1 MTMNDQAMFRI
12 RALLLQRRR
21 EIFERLRR
29 LESGWQDLA
38 ARDIELEEEA
48 QKTDLTSLYDRLD
61 QYEKEEIEAID
72 LALCRLAVGS
82 YGICEGCQ
90 KLISEKR
97 LDALPATRLCRKCAG
112 RFEQQRKKL
121 PRAREAIACGD
132 VPADYADL
140 SEAELEAAIYEHFKD
155 DGRLDLDELEIS
167 CRKGVIYL
175 SGTVPSENEHRIAV
189 RILTD
194 VMGFSTIVDHLEI
207 TSLPWERDD
216 RPGARTAPPLEADK
230 KKIYAI
236 DDLAEGVFESQEEEK
251 PYMGPDRPPPEKG

>member
-1 MTMNDQAMFRI
+1 MNDTEMFRI
-12 RALLLQRRR
+12 RALLLQQRR

-29 LESGWQDLA
+29 MESGWQNLTEK
-38 ARDIELEEEA
+38 DIELEEEA

-61 QYEKEEIEAID
+61 QYEMEEIEAID

-90 KLISEKR
+90 KLISTQR
-97 LDALPATRLCRKCAG
+97 LEALPATRLCRKCAG

-121 PRAREAIACGD
+121 PLAREALACGE

-140 SEAELEAAIYEHFKD
+140 SEDELETAVFEHLRD
-155 DGRLDLDELEIS
+155 DDRLDLDELEIS
-167 CRKGVIYL
+167 CRKGVVYL
-175 SGTVPSENEHRIAV
+175 SGTVPSKDEHQIAV

-207 TSLPWERDD
+207 NPLPWEREDV
-216 RPGARTAPPLEADK
+216 PGARAAPPLEADK
-230 KKIYAI
+230 KMIYAI
-236 DDLAEGVFESQEEEK
+236 DDLAESVFESEEEEK

>member
-1 MTMNDQAMFRI
+1 MNDHEMFRI
-12 RALLLQRRR
+12 RALLLQQRG

-38 ARDIELEEEA
+38 AKDIELEEEA

-90 KLISEKR
+90 KLISANR
-97 LDALPATRLCRKCAG
+97 LAALPATRLCRKCAG
-112 RFEQQRKKL
+112 RYEQQQKKL
-121 PRAREAIACGD
+121 LPAREAIACGE

-140 SEAELEAAIYEHFKD
+140 NEEELETAIYEHFKD
-155 DGRLDLDELEIS
+155 DGRLDLEELGIS
-167 CRKGVIYL
+167 CRKGVVYL
-175 SGTVPSENEHRIAV
+175 SGTVPSEDEHQIAV

-207 TSLPWERDD
+207 TPLPWERDNAS
-216 RPGARTAPPLEADK
+216 GTEKAPPLEAGK
-230 KKIYAI
+230 RKIYAI
-236 DDLAEGVFESQEEEK
+236 DDLAEGVFESEEEEK
-251 PYMGPDRPPPEKG
+251 PYMGPDRPPPEKV